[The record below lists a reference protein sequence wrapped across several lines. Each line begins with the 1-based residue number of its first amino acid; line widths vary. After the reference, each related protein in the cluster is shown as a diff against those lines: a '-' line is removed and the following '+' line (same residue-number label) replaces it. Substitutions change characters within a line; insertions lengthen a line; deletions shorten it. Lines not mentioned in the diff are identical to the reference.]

1 MNDISIYLSPRI
13 LNHIFKSESIGEHLI
28 SHTETFFPDLESNS
42 IALISCPEYRNDL
55 NAVKL
60 KHEHSEY
67 FETLA
72 DLHYGDAWSFKI
84 YDLGVIVPG
93 NEVQDTYFALKQ
105 IVTELLKKNILP
117 IVIGGSQDLTFA
129 MYEAYQKL
137 EQLVNLTTI
146 DSKFDLG
153 DPEEELKSSA
163 FISKIL
169 MHRPCFLFNASTIGV
184 QAPYVKKS
192 ELDLFEKLFFDVC
205 RLGEF
210 NADFKVAEPFLRNT
224 DLLSLDLNSI
234 RNADFASE
242 NNSPNGFYADQIC
255 QITKYA
261 GISDKLTA
269 FGIFSLPKNTNNHH
283 NNQLIS
289 ELIWYF
295 LDGYAQRKGDFPI
308 GTKKDYTKFIVH
320 LDDFENEIVF
330 YKSPK
335 SERWWMEV
343 PYPKSGAKFE
353 RHHLV
358 PCNFED
364 YQAAMKNEMPDLWWK
379 TYQKLV

>member
-13 LNHIFKSESIGEHLI
+13 INQTFKSESIGEHLI
-28 SHTETFFPDLESNS
+28 SHTETFFPDLEANS

-55 NAVKL
+55 EASKL

-93 NEVQDTYFALKQ
+93 NEVQDSYFALKQ
-105 IVTELLKKNILP
+105 IVSELLKKNILP

-234 RNADFASE
+234 RKADFESE
-242 NNSPNGFYADQIC
+242 NNTPNGFYADQIC

-269 FGIFSLPKNTNNHH
+269 FGIFSLPKNTNNQH
-283 NNQLIS
+283 NNQLIA

-343 PYPKSGAKFE
+343 PYPKSGSKFE

>member
-13 LNHIFKSESIGEHLI
+13 INQTFKSESIGEHLI
-28 SHTETFFPDLESNS
+28 SHTETFFPDLEANS

-55 NAVKL
+55 EASKL

-93 NEVQDTYFALKQ
+93 NEVQDSYFALKQ
-105 IVTELLKKNILP
+105 IVSELLKKNILP

-169 MHRPCFLFNASTIGV
+169 MHRP
-184 QAPYVKKS
+184 
-192 ELDLFEKLFFDVC
+192 
-205 RLGEF
+205 
-210 NADFKVAEPFLRNT
+210 
-224 DLLSLDLNSI
+224 
-234 RNADFASE
+234 
-242 NNSPNGFYADQIC
+242 
-255 QITKYA
+255 
-261 GISDKLTA
+261 
-269 FGIFSLPKNTNNHH
+269 
-283 NNQLIS
+283 
-289 ELIWYF
+289 
-295 LDGYAQRKGDFPI
+295 
-308 GTKKDYTKFIVH
+308 
-320 LDDFENEIVF
+320 
-330 YKSPK
+330 
-335 SERWWMEV
+335 
-343 PYPKSGAKFE
+343 
-353 RHHLV
+353 
-358 PCNFED
+358 
-364 YQAAMKNEMPDLWWK
+364 
-379 TYQKLV
+379 

>member
-13 LNHIFKSESIGEHLI
+13 INQTFKSESIGEHLI
-28 SHTETFFPDLESNS
+28 SHTETFFPDLEANS
-42 IALISCPEYRNDL
+42 VALISCPEYRNDL
-55 NAVKL
+55 EASKL

-93 NEVQDTYFALKQ
+93 NEVQDSYFALKQ
-105 IVTELLKKNILP
+105 IVSELLKRNILP

-234 RNADFASE
+234 RKADFESE
-242 NNSPNGFYADQIC
+242 NNTPNGFYADQIC

-269 FGIFSLPKNTNNHH
+269 FGIFSLPKNTNNQH
-283 NNQLIS
+283 NNQLIA

-343 PYPKSGAKFE
+343 PYPKSGSKFE